1 MWPSQNID
9 ARAMGPGVAEVFARI
24 FSSFPACRH
33 PVQLSGRSFS
43 PRGRLS
49 IGHRPARLLMNIG
62 VATIE
67 ASSTSALSRR
77 VVIIHP
83 MPLMR
88 FGLRAALAGLA
99 CAVAEFAGVREARRS
114 VENLACG
121 DVIVAASSEWL
132 RNDGF
137 GAPVGVAVGLVTR
150 AGPPCA
156 SSAEPQG
163 VLGAIPTNA
172 TPELARK
179 MVVELAAGRSF
190 FFDAPNLLDRKL
202 ARLTSRQLEILEM
215 MARGLFNKQIAHE
228 LGLTLG
234 AVKGQVSHI
243 LEKLD
248 CHWRTQAVAVFVQ
261 RFGDFGSHAKGG

>member
-1 MWPSQNID
+1 MT
-9 ARAMGPGVAEVFARI
+9 
-24 FSSFPACRH
+24 
-33 PVQLSGRSFS
+33 
-43 PRGRLS
+43 
-49 IGHRPARLLMNIG
+49 IG

-67 ASSTSALSRR
+67 ASSTSAISGR
-77 VVIIHP
+77 VVIVHP

-99 CAVAEFAGVREARRS
+99 CAVAEFSNAREARRS
-114 VENLACG
+114 IENLAYG
-121 DVIVAASSEWL
+121 DVVVAASSEWL
-132 RNDGF
+132 RNGAF
-137 GAPVGVAVGLVTR
+137 GAPLGVAVGLVMR
-150 AGPPCA
+150 AGPTGA
-156 SSAEPQG
+156 SAVEQG

-190 FFDAPNLLDRKL
+190 FIEAPNLLDRQL
-202 ARLTSRQLEILEM
+202 GRLTARQLEILEM

>member
-1 MWPSQNID
+1 MT
-9 ARAMGPGVAEVFARI
+9 
-24 FSSFPACRH
+24 
-33 PVQLSGRSFS
+33 
-43 PRGRLS
+43 
-49 IGHRPARLLMNIG
+49 IG

-67 ASSTSALSRR
+67 ASSTRAIPGR
-77 VVIIHP
+77 VVIVHP

-99 CAVAEFAGVREARRS
+99 CAVAEFASAREARRS
-114 VENLACG
+114 IEKLVYG

-132 RNDGF
+132 RGAF
-137 GAPVGVAVGLVTR
+137 GAPSGVAVGLVMR
-150 AGPPCA
+150 AGPPRV
-156 SSAEPQG
+156 SAVEPQG

-179 MVVELAAGRSF
+179 MVVELAGGRSF

-215 MARGLFNKQIAHE
+215 MACGLFNKQIAGE
-228 LGLTLG
+228 LGLTVG
-234 AVKGQVSHI
+234 SVKGQVSHI

-248 CHWRTQAVAVFVQ
+248 CHWRTQAVAAFVQ
-261 RFGDFGSHAKGG
+261 RFGDFGSHSDGG

>member
-1 MWPSQNID
+1 MTI
-9 ARAMGPGVAEVFARI
+9 A
-24 FSSFPACRH
+24 
-33 PVQLSGRSFS
+33 
-43 PRGRLS
+43 
-49 IGHRPARLLMNIG
+49 

-67 ASSTSALSRR
+67 ASSTSAISGR
-77 VVIIHP
+77 VVIVHP

-99 CAVAEFAGVREARRS
+99 RAVAEFSSAREARRS
-114 VENLACG
+114 IENLAYG
-121 DVIVAASSEWL
+121 DVVVAASSEWL
-132 RNDGF
+132 RNGAF
-137 GAPVGVAVGLVTR
+137 GAPLGVAVGLVMR

-156 SSAEPQG
+156 SAVEPQG

-190 FFDAPNLLDRKL
+190 FIEAPNLLDRKL

-215 MARGLFNKQIAHE
+215 MARGLFNKQIAYE

>member
-1 MWPSQNID
+1 MTI
-9 ARAMGPGVAEVFARI
+9 A
-24 FSSFPACRH
+24 
-33 PVQLSGRSFS
+33 
-43 PRGRLS
+43 
-49 IGHRPARLLMNIG
+49 

-67 ASSTSALSRR
+67 ASSTSVISGR
-77 VVIIHP
+77 VVIVHP

-88 FGLRAALAGLA
+88 FGLRAAFAGLA
-99 CAVAEFAGVREARRS
+99 CAVSEFSSAREARRS
-114 VENLACG
+114 IENLAYG
-121 DVIVAASSEWL
+121 DVVVAASSEWL
-132 RNDGF
+132 RNGGF
-137 GAPVGVAVGLVTR
+137 GAPLGVAVGLVMR

-156 SSAEPQG
+156 SAVEPQG

-261 RFGDFGSHAKGG
+261 RFGDFGSHAGGG